1 MSNDTMSKNLLP
13 IQTIAG
19 KLQLPEAYLEP
30 IGKYGAKIRLEL
42 LADSA
47 FPRRGKMILVTATTP
62 TAAGE
67 GKTVTSIGL
76 TQGLERIGRRAIIT
90 SREPSLGP
98 VFGMK
103 GGAAGGG
110 MSQIEPSQKINL
122 HFHGDF
128 HAITTAHNLL
138 AALLDAHLFHGN
150 DLDLDPE
157 HITWPRAMDMND
169 RALRRITVGIEKN
182 SPGRA
187 SGFVITAASE
197 VMAVMALASSRADL
211 RRRLDA
217 IVVGVSRGGKPI
229 RAADLGAT
237 GAMMALLDE
246 ALLPNLVQTTEGTPA
261 MVHTGPFGNIAHGT
275 SSVISQQMGVR
286 LADYVVNEAGFAA
299 DLGAEKYMDIV
310 RRSLGMNPSV
320 AVLVTT
326 VQSLRNQGEGDLER
340 GLPNLGQHI
349 KILQGFGLP
358 VVVALNKFPTNTAD
372 ELQRMADF
380 CREHGVEHATH
391 EAYAK
396 GGPGAVALA
405 EKVVETIE
413 KNPNPAIRSVY
424 ELDDSLASKVEKV
437 AHGVYGASGVTFS
450 ERAQKKLQ
458 QFADWGFAKLPVC
471 IAKTQYSL
479 SDNPKLLGAPTGWQ
493 LNVTDASLS
502 AGAGFVVVIAG
513 NMMLMPGLPK
523 VSRAASVDVTDSGE
537 IVGI

>member
-1 MSNDTMSKNLLP
+1 MSNNLLP

-19 KLQLPEAYLEP
+19 KLQIPEAYLEP

-42 LADSA
+42 LADPG

-62 TAAGE
+62 TASGE

-150 DLDLDPE
+150 ALDLDPE

-229 RAADLGAT
+229 RTADLGAT

-275 SSVISQQMGVR
+275 SSVISQQMGTR

-349 KILQGFGLP
+349 KILKGFGLP

-380 CREHGVEHATH
+380 CGEHGVEHATH

-413 KNPNPAIRSVY
+413 KNPNPVIRSVY
-424 ELDDSLASKVEKV
+424 ELDDSLAGKVEKV
-437 AHGVYGASGVTFS
+437 AHGVYGAAGVQFS
-450 ERAQKKLQ
+450 ERARKKLQ
-458 QFADWGFAKLPVC
+458 QFAEWGFAKLPVC

-537 IVGI
+537 IIGV